1 MTCTPF
7 LKCVLIALL
16 FSSSAATGQT
26 TECCDPKGP
35 FVLGEAF
42 PEIPATCTSL
52 PDWIDRAPD
61 INARISFSIV
71 GVLEEVHE
79 EEGGRP
85 EDLLGAGVIV
95 HVLVELQHRREE
107 VVNRHGVWSRY
118 VIELIWDRM
127 VECGLYYLLSLSLSV
142 LGFGFGFWVWVLG
155 ESLNGCH

>member
-16 FSSSAATGQT
+16 FSSSTATGQT

-79 EEGGRP
+79 EEG
-85 EDLLGAGVIV
+85 LA
-95 HVLVELQHRREE
+95 
-107 VVNRHGVWSRY
+107 
-118 VIELIWDRM
+118 
-127 VECGLYYLLSLSLSV
+127 YLLMCQPDQVRV
-142 LGFGFGFWVWVLG
+142 LCVTY
-155 ESLNGCH
+155 STNDLNPGDEVMLAGGYSRVGDAQVMLDPCLPYAAQ